1 MTNPMT
7 NKRNRIS
14 LKMDF
19 FQSINVEYTELNY
32 WEALEEAVEA
42 YAQRSNSN
50 IFRDLLHI
58 IRSEHQNIKISEQYK
73 KLAEVQL

>member
-1 MTNPMT
+1 MT

-19 FQSINVEYTELNY
+19 FQSINDEYTELNY

-42 YAQRSNSN
+42 YAQRANSN
-50 IFRDLLHI
+50 IFPDLLHI
-58 IRSEHQNIKISEQYK
+58 IRSEHQNIKISERYK
-73 KLAEVQL
+73 KLLAEVQA